1 MIPVDRDK
9 RKELDRSGRRQGVE
23 SAISD
28 IFVPA
33 IGLIVYGIFWRD
45 GNFFAHLFDRDYIAK
60 SRRRSKRFAA
70 TGDFILQILS

>member
-1 MIPVDRDK
+1 MRSQDSDPRIDRDK

-45 GNFFAHLFDRDYIAK
+45 GNFFLLVYLIVIFLPSLDAGVKGSL
-60 SRRRSKRFAA
+60 
-70 TGDFILQILS
+70 